1 MVEDHFRS
9 NFTSA
14 WPAKTSVSPRCSLLR
29 ARRNRCFRRLTSPW
43 WFQKCFASGGNISVT
58 VRLHA
63 SVFTSPSTRRWQ
75 MKQSWEFSTDLSCR
89 RLDPA
94 MRYFELHSKLPIKRS
109 LPPWVTIQIPTFPR
123 DPFLFLRKYFIW
135 LPIFGMTL
143 KRSDMLTVTSC
154 VCYLRGGIGVRYSV
168 FSLCIA
174 EKNNVD
180 FVHRGARP

>member
-9 NFTSA
+9 NCTSA

-94 MRYFELHSKLPIKRS
+94 MRYFEVHSETSDKKELAPLGYDS
-109 LPPWVTIQIPTFPR
+109 NPDFPQG
-123 DPFLFLRKYFIW
+123 PFFYFYVNTLFDYQFLVW
-135 LPIFGMTL
+135 LWNAAICL
-143 KRSDMLTVTSC
+143 Q
-154 VCYLRGGIGVRYSV
+154 
-168 FSLCIA
+168 
-174 EKNNVD
+174 
-180 FVHRGARP
+180 